1 MGLKDGIIDDAV
13 EAAIN
18 QTDLEPGEVN
28 RNIKQVMDTMEESYR
43 QFDQI
48 KRHLQAMHSVAGEL
62 DDSSQDIANA
72 AIELS
77 KASQNIGE
85 AVNDLEDTQADMKE
99 NINDFTEVMEK
110 FQEHLPEDPED
121 N

>member
-13 EAAIN
+13 EAAIK

-28 RNIKQVMDTMEESYR
+28 RNITQVMETMEESYT
-43 QFDQI
+43 QFEQI
-48 KRHLQAMHSVAGEL
+48 KRHLQAMHSVAGDL
-62 DDSSQDIANA
+62 DDSSQDVANA

-85 AVNDLEDTQADMKE
+85 AVSELDDTSDKMKDNIEDL
-99 NINDFTEVMEK
+99 TEVMEK
-110 FQEHLPEDPED
+110 FEQHLPED